1 VTASP
6 ELEPDPYL
14 LPLPAP
20 GSPVVAPHL
29 TASMHAHLNGR
40 YADPV
45 WHLAP
50 LTGNPSA
57 NKLRIDWETWPAVFR
72 DQMRLAVWN
81 LVNGQLRPTFLQ
93 EHANG
98 MRGRPGLGQIYAT
111 VLAWRLLARWLDGKG
126 IRILAGCDVAVLHD
140 YGQHLRGSGR
150 DRSAVAKDLGAV
162 TRLWALDQ
170 VSARPSGIARPP
182 WKEPGADNEY
192 LPAAMTG
199 SCGENA
205 TEPIAEQTIG
215 PLLIWAMRLVD
226 DLSVDILAAWA
237 ERQRL
242 AEIAATSRATSAG
255 RAALEAYLGPL
266 LAGQAPLPAT
276 FAGGK
281 RFVARSY
288 IGGLTG
294 ASRNQVDQFARRAR
308 LPAAV
313 AQRPGPCPLD
323 VPVTGQIA
331 GKPWRT
337 ALDYNEA
344 RVLMRHLGTAAYI
357 VCAYLTGARPG
368 EVLALRTGC
377 CPDPATGPGGQAGR
391 HLIRGLEFKNATDED
406 GNHASCGAER
416 DIPWVAITPVVNAIR
431 VLERMVPD
439 GHLLFSHDAH
449 DLSCTPGTGSLK
461 PETLQE
467 RIEEFTAWANR
478 EAARHN
484 LTSQAIPADPHGTI
498 SLARFR
504 RSLAWHIARQPNGL
518 VALAI
523 QYGHMRTAF
532 GQWATEG
539 YASRSRDGIHALIDL
554 ETARA
559 TADTL
564 AVLHDDLGNGG
575 GISGPAARR
584 VIRAAAT
591 VHRFAGAPVTLDSA
605 RKLLKNQDAMIY
617 DNPRAL
623 VLCHYK
629 RDRALCHRDD
639 VKDTPS
645 LDHCVPGCA
654 NIARTDQQAA
664 QLRERALALETQAAH
679 VPQPAADRLRG
690 TAARLRDQAGKHDRT
705 RISTRKDT
713 DDHAST

>member
-1 VTASP
+1 MTAAP
-6 ELEPDPYL
+6 ELEPDPWL
-14 LPLPAP
+14 LPMPAP
-20 GSPVVAPHL
+20 GSPVVAAHL
-29 TASMHAHLNGR
+29 TTSMHAHLNGR
-40 YADPV
+40 YADPL

-57 NKLRIDWETWPAVFR
+57 SKLTIDWATWPAVFR

-81 LVNGQLRPTFLQ
+81 LINGQLRPTFLH
-93 EHANG
+93 EHGNA
-98 MRGRPGLGQIYAT
+98 MRGRPSAGEIYGT
-111 VLAWRLLARWLDGKG
+111 VMAWRQLARWLDGRG
-126 IRILAGCDVAVLHD
+126 IRDLASCDAAVLHD

-150 DRSAVAKDLGAV
+150 DRSAVAKNLGAL

-170 VSARPSGIARPP
+170 ISARPAGIARPP
-182 WKEPGADNEY
+182 WKEPGADDY

-205 TEPIAEQTIG
+205 TEPIAEQTMG
-215 PLLIWAMRLVD
+215 PLLLWAMRLVE
-226 DLSVDILAAWA
+226 DLSGDILAAWA

-242 AEIAATSRATSAG
+242 SGIASTSTATPAG
-255 RAALEAYLGPL
+255 QAALEAYLGPL
-266 LAGQAPLPAT
+266 LSGQAPLPAT
-276 FAGGK
+276 VIGDGL
-281 RFVARSY
+281 FVARSY

-294 ASRNQVDQFARRAR
+294 ASRNQVDRFATRAG

-313 AQRPGPCPLD
+313 AERPGPCPLD

-331 GKPWRT
+331 GKPWRA
-337 ALDYNEA
+337 ALDFNEA
-344 RVLMRHLGTAAYI
+344 KVLMRHLGTAAYI

-368 EVLALRTGC
+368 EILALRADC
-377 CPDPATGPGGQAGR
+377 CPDPAAGPGGQADR

-439 GHLLFSHDAH
+439 GDLLFSRDAH
-449 DLSCTPGTGSLK
+449 DLRCAPGTGALK
-461 PETLQE
+461 LDTVRD
-467 RIEEFTAWANR
+467 RIEEFTSWANR
-478 EAARHN
+478 EAARHS
-484 LTSQAIPADPHGTI
+484 LTGQVIPADPHGPI

-504 RSLAWHIARQPNGL
+504 RSLAWHIARRPNGL

-532 GQWATEG
+532 GQRATEG

-584 VIRAAAT
+584 VIRAAAA
-591 VHRFAGAPVTLDSA
+591 VHRFAGAPITLDSA
-605 RKLLKNQDAMIY
+605 RKLLKNQDAMVY
-617 DNPRAL
+617 DNPHAL

-645 LDHCVPGCA
+645 LDHCVPGCG

-679 VPQPAADRLRG
+679 LPQPAADRLRS
-690 TAARLRDQAGKHDRT
+690 TAARLRDQAAKHDRT
-705 RISTRKDT
+705 RISTGKDT
-713 DDHAST
+713 DGHASA